1 MTNLAAVYGVTVQAA
16 TGSPVWRATSVRR
29 LTGKENGSKR
39 NVFVKVLQPNG
50 DRDRNSALR
59 IGWTWDGRRPGE
71 QAPPAQLDKPDH
83 GELGHGN
90 VPIDKWQKVAV
101 WIEGDDIDSDV
112 VAGMH
117 TNFPDDEPGNTWG
130 HFSYEVIFQRTN
142 AVTIDPPVVDPPT
155 TTPDFA
161 ADIAQ
166 LRATIVAMQQQ
177 LAEQSAILDAM
188 QGEL

>member
-1 MTNLAAVYGVTVQAA
+1 MTNLAAAYGVTIQPA
-16 TGSPVWRATSVRR
+16 TGSPAWRAISVRR

-50 DRDRNSALR
+50 DRDRNPSLR

-71 QAPPAQLDKPDH
+71 LASPAQLDKPDH

-90 VPIDKWQKVAV
+90 VPIDKWQKISV
-101 WIEGDDIDSDV
+101 WIAGDGIASDV

-117 TNFPDDEPGNTWG
+117 TNFPDAEPGNTWG
-130 HFSYEVIFQRTN
+130 HFSYEVVFQR
-142 AVTIDPPVVDPPT
+142 AQGVTVDTDPPT
-155 TTPDFA
+155 QSDGVTKA
-161 ADIAQ
+161 ELMAVADSLQ
-166 LRATIVAMQQQ
+166 KQVDELK
-177 LAEQSAILDAM
+177 AIINSM